1 MEPLKIIVIDDNK
14 AIHKDFIKTL
24 SFAEVNK
31 QSDIEKKLFGDIPQ
45 KNKNTLPHFQI
56 DTALQGQEGVKLI
69 KKAVKDGNPYAL
81 AFVDIRMPPGWD
93 GIETI
98 KHIWKIDPEIQMVI
112 CTAYSDYSW
121 EETVEQLGKKDNLLI
136 LKKPFDN
143 ISVRQLAYSL
153 TKKWQLLQ
161 ERRDYTKKLEQQVK
175 ERTSSLQELLSVTR
189 GTLESSADGILVLD
203 RDNYVVDYNLKLLQ
217 MCNIPQSIIDTRQGE
232 RVMGYISQQAEDS
245 SAFSTMVADLS
256 QQIDKVKIEKYN
268 FTNDLIFECYSQPY
282 TLNKKIT
289 GRVWSFRDI
298 TQRVILE
305 KQLKYQATHDSLTGL
320 PNRVLML
327 ERLGH
332 VLEKAKRQST
342 LFAVIFF
349 DLDRFKLINDSIGH
363 DTGDELL
370 KTVAKRLEF
379 MLRSTDTLARLGGD
393 EFIVIVD
400 TITNEFDAGTVATHL
415 LESFNSNFE
424 IAGQSLSVCSS
435 AGISIFPRDG
445 KTIGELLRNA
455 DAAMYQAKNI
465 GGNQFQFYT
474 SKLGTQIKEKFV
486 LENELHD
493 AVLNNEFMIYY
504 QPQFDITTKKISSV
518 EALIRWNHPKRG
530 ILLPLDFI
538 PAAEET
544 GLIIPIGE
552 WTLKTACEQNKKWQ
566 DAGFLP
572 MRVAVNIS
580 LKQIKQ
586 FDFVQKIKGILDSTG
601 LSPNWLELEITENVL
616 LNSIEL
622 ALSCLPELYAM
633 GIHITLDDFG
643 TGTSSINYLR
653 KIPLDRLKIDQSF
666 ISNINLNTSDEIIIQ
681 SIISLAKKLNLK
693 IVAEGVETQKQLEF
707 LQSNHCEE
715 VQGFYFSKPVAPS
728 ELETILQRRGSRIKR
743 VMPNKKP

>member
-1 MEPLKIIVIDDNK
+1 MTTVGPLKIIVIDDNK
-14 AIHKDFIKTL
+14 EIHKDFIKIL
-24 SFAEVNK
+24 SFTEENK
-31 QSDIEKKLFGDIPQ
+31 QSDVEKKLFGVTPK
-45 KNKNTLPHFQI
+45 KNKSILPHFQI

-69 KKAVKDGNPYAL
+69 KKAFKEANPYAL

-98 KHIWKIDPEIQMVI
+98 KRIWKADPEIQVVI

-161 ERRDYTKKLEQQVK
+161 ERRNYTNILEQQVE

-203 RDNYVVDYNLKLLQ
+203 RDNYVVDYNLKLLELF
-217 MCNIPQSIIDTRQGE
+217 NIPQSIIDTRLGE
-232 RVMGYISQQAEDS
+232 RVILYISQQAEDS
-245 SAFSTMVADLS
+245 SAFSIMVSDLS
-256 QQIDKVKIEKYN
+256 QKIDTVKIEKYN
-268 FTNDLIFECYSQPY
+268 FTNDLIVECYSQPY
-282 TLNKKIT
+282 TLDKKIV

-305 KQLKYQATHDSLTGL
+305 KQLEYQAMHDSLTGL

-327 ERLGH
+327 DRLRL
-332 VLEKAKRQST
+332 VLENAKRQNT
-342 LFAVIFF
+342 LFAIIFF

-363 DTGDELL
+363 DAGDELL

-379 MLRSTDTLARLGGD
+379 ILRGTDTLARLGGD
-393 EFIVIVD
+393 EFIVIVNS
-400 TITNEFDAGTVATHL
+400 IKNEFDAGIVTAHL
-415 LESFNSNFE
+415 LDSFKSNFE
-424 IAGQSLSVCSS
+424 IAGQSISVSSS
-435 AGISIFPRDG
+435 AGISVFPRDG

-455 DAAMYQAKNI
+455 DAAMYQSKNM

-474 SKLGTQIKEKFV
+474 SELGTQIKKKFV

-504 QPQFDITTKKISSV
+504 QPQFDIMTKKISSV

-530 ILLPLDFI
+530 ILLPIDFI

-544 GLIIPIGE
+544 GLIILIGE
-552 WTLKTACEQNKKWQ
+552 WVLKTACEQNKKWQ

-586 FDFVQKIKGILDSTG
+586 FDFVQKIKGILDGTG

-616 LNSIEL
+616 LNAIEL
-622 ALSCLPELYAM
+622 AFGSLPELYAM

-666 ISNINLNTSDEIIIQ
+666 INNINLNTSDEVIIQ
-681 SIISLAKKLNLK
+681 SIISLAKKLNLE

-715 VQGFYFSKPVAPS
+715 VQGFYFSKPVTTS
-728 ELETILQRRGSRIKR
+728 ELELILQRPEK
-743 VMPNKKP
+743 

>member
-1 MEPLKIIVIDDNK
+1 MGLLKIIVIDDNK
-14 AIHKDFIKTL
+14 TIHKDFIKIL
-24 SFAEVNK
+24 SFTEENK
-31 QSDIEKKLFGDIPQ
+31 QSDVEEKLFGNIPQ
-45 KNKNTLPHFQI
+45 INKSLLPQFQI

-69 KKAVKDGNPYAL
+69 KKAFKEGNPYAL

-98 KHIWKIDPEIQMVI
+98 KHIWKVDPEIQVVI

-143 ISVRQLAYSL
+143 VSVRQLAYSL

-161 ERRDYTKKLEQQVK
+161 ERRNYTNLLEQQVQ

-203 RDNYVVDYNLKLLQ
+203 RNNHVVDYNLKLLELF
-217 MCNIPQSIIDTRQGE
+217 NIPQSIIDTHQGE
-232 RVMGYISQQAEDS
+232 RVMGHISQQAEDS
-245 SAFSTMVADLS
+245 SVFSIMVSDLS
-256 QQIDKVKIEKYN
+256 QKIDTVKIEKYN
-268 FTNDLIFECYSQPY
+268 FTNDLIVECYSQPY
-282 TLNKKIT
+282 TLDKNIA

-305 KQLKYQATHDSLTGL
+305 KQLEYQAMHDSLTGL

-327 ERLGH
+327 DRLRH
-332 VLEKAKRQST
+332 MLEKAKRENT
-342 LFAVIFF
+342 FFAIIFF

-363 DTGDELL
+363 DAGDELL
-370 KTVAKRLEF
+370 KTVAKRLQF
-379 MLRSTDTLARLGGD
+379 KLRGTDTLARLSGD
-393 EFIVIVD
+393 EFIVLVD
-400 TITNEFDAGTVATHL
+400 GIKTELDAGIVATHL
-415 LESFNSNFE
+415 LDAFKSNFD
-424 IAGQSLSVCSS
+424 IAAQSLSVSSS
-435 AGISIFPRDG
+435 AGISVFPRDG
-445 KTIGELLRNA
+445 KTVGELLRNA
-455 DAAMYQAKNI
+455 DAAMYQAKNM

-474 SKLGTQIKEKFV
+474 SELGLQIKKKFV

-493 AVLNNEFMIYY
+493 AVLNNEFMIFY

-530 ILLPLDFI
+530 VLLPIAFI
-538 PAAEET
+538 PEAEET
-544 GLIIPIGE
+544 GLILPIGD
-552 WTLKTACEQNKKWQ
+552 WVLKTACEQNKKWQ
-566 DAGFLP
+566 DAGFIP

-586 FDFVQKIKGILDSTG
+586 IDFVQKIKSILDSTG
-601 LSPNWLELEITENVL
+601 LSPKWLELEITENVI
-616 LNSIEL
+616 LNAIEL
-622 ALSCLPELYAM
+622 ALSTLPELYEM

-653 KIPLDRLKIDQSF
+653 RIPLDRLKIDRSF
-666 ISNINLNTSDEIIIQ
+666 INNINLNTSDEVIIQ

-715 VQGFYFSKPVAPS
+715 VQGFYFSKPVPTS
-728 ELETILQRRGSRIKR
+728 ELELLLQRPEK
-743 VMPNKKP
+743 

>member
-1 MEPLKIIVIDDNK
+1 MINEGSLKIIVIDDNK
-14 AIHKDFIKTL
+14 AIHQDFIKIL
-24 SFAEVNK
+24 SFTEENK
-31 QSDIEKKLFGDIPQ
+31 QSDVEKKLFGDTSK
-45 KNKNTLPHFQI
+45 KNKSILPHFQI

-69 KKAVKDGNPYAL
+69 QKAFKEGNPYAL

-98 KHIWKIDPEIQMVI
+98 QRIWKVDPEIQVVI

-121 EETVEQLGKKDNLLI
+121 EETVEQLGEKDNLLI

-161 ERRDYTKKLEQQVK
+161 ERRNYTKILEQQVE

-203 RDNYVVDYNLKLLQ
+203 RDNYVVDYNLKLLELF
-217 MCNIPQSIIDTRQGE
+217 NIPQSIIDTRQGE

-245 SAFSTMVADLS
+245 SVFSIMVTDLS
-256 QQIDKVKIEKYN
+256 QKIDTVKIEKYN
-268 FTNDLIFECYSQPY
+268 FTNDLSVECYSQPY
-282 TLNKKIT
+282 TLDKKIA

-305 KQLKYQATHDSLTGL
+305 KQLKYQAMHDSLTGL

-327 ERLGH
+327 DRLRH
-332 VLEKAKRQST
+332 VLEKAKRQNT
-342 LFAVIFF
+342 LFAIIFF

-363 DTGDELL
+363 DAGDELL
-370 KTVAKRLEF
+370 KIVAKRLEF
-379 MLRSTDTLARLGGD
+379 MIRGTDTLARLGGD

-400 TITNEFDAGTVATHL
+400 GIKTEFDAGIVTTHL
-415 LESFNSNFE
+415 LDSFKSNFE
-424 IAGQSLSVCSS
+424 IAGQSLSMSSS

-455 DAAMYQAKNI
+455 DAAMYQAKNM
-465 GGNQFQFYT
+465 GGNQFQCYT
-474 SKLGTQIKEKFV
+474 SELGTQIKEKFV

-493 AVLNNEFMIYY
+493 AVLNDEFVLFY

-518 EALIRWNHPKRG
+518 EALIRWNHPKKG
-530 ILLPLDFI
+530 ILLPIDFI
-538 PAAEET
+538 PAAEDT

-552 WTLKTACEQNKKWQ
+552 WVLKTACEQNKKWQ

-601 LSPNWLELEITENVL
+601 LSPTWLELEITENVI
-616 LNSIEL
+616 LNAIEL
-622 ALSCLPELYAM
+622 ALSSLPELYAM

-653 KIPLDRLKIDQSF
+653 KIPLSRLKIDQSF
-666 ISNINLNTSDEIIIQ
+666 VNNINLNTSDEVIIQ
-681 SIISLAKKLNLK
+681 SIISLAKKLNLE

-715 VQGFYFSKPVAPS
+715 VQGFYFSKPVTTS
-728 ELETILQRRGSRIKR
+728 ELEVILQRPEK
-743 VMPNKKP
+743 

>member
-1 MEPLKIIVIDDNK
+1 MTNVEPLKIIVIDDNK
-14 AIHKDFIKTL
+14 AIHKDFIKIL
-24 SFAEVNK
+24 SFTEENK
-31 QSDIEKKLFGDIPQ
+31 QSDVEKKLFGDTPK
-45 KNKNTLPHFQI
+45 KNKMILPHFQI

-69 KKAVKDGNPYAL
+69 KKAFKDGNPYAL

-98 KHIWKIDPEIQMVI
+98 KHIWKIDPEIQVVI

-153 TKKWQLLQ
+153 TQKWLLLQ
-161 ERRDYTKKLEQQVK
+161 ERRNYTSLLERQVK

-203 RDNYVVDYNLKLLQ
+203 RNNYLVDYNCKLLELFH
-217 MCNIPQSIIDTRQGE
+217 IPQSIMDTRQGD
-232 RVMGYISQQAEDS
+232 RVMGYISQQVEDS
-245 SAFSTMVADLS
+245 SAFSIMVSALS
-256 QQIDKVKIEKYN
+256 QKIDTVKIEKYH
-268 FTNDLIFECYSQPY
+268 FINDLIVECYSQPY
-282 TLNKKIT
+282 TLDKSIA

-298 TQRVILE
+298 TQRVLLE
-305 KQLKYQATHDSLTGL
+305 KQLEYQAMHDSLTGL

-327 ERLGH
+327 DRLCH
-332 VLEKAKRQST
+332 VFEKAKRENT
-342 LFAVIFF
+342 LFAIIFF

-363 DTGDELL
+363 DAGDELL

-379 MLRSTDTLARLGGD
+379 MLRGTDTLARLGGD
-393 EFIVIVD
+393 EFVVIVD
-400 TITNEFDAGTVATHL
+400 GIKTELDAVTVTTHL
-415 LESFNSNFE
+415 LDSFKTNFD
-424 IAGQSLSVCSS
+424 IAGQSLSVGSS
-435 AGISIFPRDG
+435 AGISVFPRDG
-445 KTIGELLRNA
+445 ITIGELLRNA
-455 DAAMYQAKNI
+455 DAAMYQAKNM

-474 SKLGTQIKEKFV
+474 SELGTQIKEKFL

-493 AVLNNEFMIYY
+493 AVLNNEFMIFY

-530 ILLPLDFI
+530 ILLPIDFI

-552 WTLKTACEQNKKWQ
+552 WVLKTACEQNKKWQ

-572 MRVAVNIS
+572 IRVAVNIS

-601 LSPNWLELEITENVL
+601 LSPKWLELEITENVI
-616 LNSIEL
+616 LNSIEI
-622 ALSCLPELYAM
+622 ALSFLPELYAM
-633 GIHITLDDFG
+633 GVHITLDDFG

-653 KIPLDRLKIDQSF
+653 RIPLDRLKIDQSF
-666 ISNINLNTSDEIIIQ
+666 INNINLNTSDEVIIQ
-681 SIISLAKKLNLK
+681 SIISLAKKLNLE

-715 VQGFYFSKPVAPS
+715 VQGFYFSKPVTTS
-728 ELETILQRRGSRIKR
+728 ELETILQRPEK
-743 VMPNKKP
+743 